1 MMRWNFGANDN
12 IDCSTSYSQIN
23 CQNEGFAQNKNQ
35 MAEGNFVRR
44 RFDALPDELQRF

>member
-1 MMRWNFGANDN
+1 MR
-12 IDCSTSYSQIN
+12 SLRKT
-23 CQNEGFAQNKNQ
+23 KNQ